1 MRWLSEIT
9 CDNYTKK
16 SKGNFITRERHKK
29 SKKYILISMSVFV
42 IKLAWTALS
51 HRASLAPF
59 QKEVLVKAWLTTGYI
74 TAHKKRDPN
83 CHFRRVSLPS
93 DTRRVLTVRRI
104 RSLLRWKMATSGAP
118 RPSKWNKGQS
128 HFIKWDSFLLARQS
142 NYKVHYSNE
151 LGYSGGANEGQE
163 GEKSHHWSKHEATQT
178 RWGRGKALGRIV
190 ERTILG
196 SEWRHLW
203 LY

>member
-16 SKGNFITRERHKK
+16 SKGNFITREKPKK
-29 SKKYILISMSVFV
+29 VQIKILISSVFV
-42 IKLAWTALS
+42 IKLACTSLS
-51 HRASLAPF
+51 HRASLATF
-59 QKEVLVKAWLTTGYI
+59 LLKAWLTTGYI
-74 TAHKKRDPN
+74 TAHKKRDQN
-83 CHFRRVSLPS
+83 CHSRRLSLPS
-93 DTRRVLTVRRI
+93 DTRTVLTVWRI

-128 HFIKWDSFLLARQS
+128 HLIKWDSFLLARQS

-190 ERTILG
+190 ERMILG
-196 SEWRHLW
+196 REWRHLW